1 MSETPH
7 SIGDVSPLQI
17 ALRSS
22 KPTLPSILHDL
33 TQLRAVPSAS
43 ANAVVELFPHI
54 SGQSKLTIISGGSRE
69 ARRLHRVGVVLS
81 GGQAA
86 GGHNV
91 IIGLFEALR
100 QLNPASQLFGFL
112 NGPSGIIK
120 GQYRELVAS
129 ELHLYLNSGGFDLIG
144 SGRTKIETPEQLAA
158 AKKTIEA
165 LQLDGLVI
173 IGGDDSNTN
182 AAMLGEYL
190 RSQGC
195 VCNVVGAPKTIDG
208 DLRSD
213 DIEVSFGFDTAC
225 RTYSEAIGNICRDAL
240 SAKKYYHFI
249 RLMGRS
255 ASHITLE
262 CALQTHPNLAIIGE
276 EVAQQS
282 LTLQQVAERI
292 ADVIGVRA
300 DAGKDYGVILLPEG
314 LIEFIPDCKAL
325 IKELNTLLANGSSAI
340 EDVLPQL
347 TPSAANCLQAM
358 PKEIQAQLLLD
369 RDPHGNVQV
378 SKIETERLFIAMVSD
393 MLQQRSQQGKYS
405 GKFNAQ
411 PHFLGYEGR
420 ACFPT
425 RFDSS
430 YCYALGYTCALLVDA
445 AANGYIAFVKGLARP
460 VEEWEVGGAPLT
472 SMIHL
477 EERKGSR
484 KPVIRKALVSLDGT
498 AFALFA
504 SQREGWVLDDNY
516 RYPGP
521 IQFFGPDAITHGCP
535 LTCL

>member
-1 MSETPH
+1 M
-7 SIGDVSPLQI
+7 
-17 ALRSS
+17 
-22 KPTLPSILHDL
+22 
-33 TQLRAVPSAS
+33 
-43 ANAVVELFPHI
+43 
-54 SGQSKLTIISGGSRE
+54 
-69 ARRLHRVGVVLS
+69 
-81 GGQAA
+81 
-86 GGHNV
+86 
-91 IIGLFEALR
+91 
-100 QLNPASQLFGFL
+100 
-112 NGPSGIIK
+112 
-120 GQYRELVAS
+120 
-129 ELHLYLNSGGFDLIG
+129 
-144 SGRTKIETPEQLAA
+144 
-158 AKKTIEA
+158 
-165 LQLDGLVI
+165 
-173 IGGDDSNTN
+173 
-182 AAMLGEYL
+182 
-190 RSQGC
+190 
-195 VCNVVGAPKTIDG
+195 
-208 DLRSD
+208 
-213 DIEVSFGFDTAC
+213 
-225 RTYSEAIGNICRDAL
+225 
-240 SAKKYYHFI
+240 
-249 RLMGRS
+249 
-255 ASHITLE
+255 
-262 CALQTHPNLAIIGE
+262 
-276 EVAQQS
+276 
-282 LTLQQVAERI
+282 
-292 ADVIGVRA
+292 
-300 DAGKDYGVILLPEG
+300 
-314 LIEFIPDCKAL
+314 
-325 IKELNTLLANGSSAI
+325 
-340 EDVLPQL
+340 
-347 TPSAANCLQAM
+347 
-358 PKEIQAQLLLD
+358 
-369 RDPHGNVQV
+369 QV